1 MNDTPEEPADLSGL
15 EAKDSSFK
23 AQSAEAEQ
31 ASKAILQALTDLK
44 AENADLR
51 DRNLRII
58 AEMENFRR
66 RAERDK
72 SESVK
77 YAASEFGRDMISVAD
92 NLRRA
97 IEAVSKDASEQ
108 SPAVKTLLDGIEATE
123 RELFKTFER
132 HGITRFDPLG
142 EKFDPHNHE
151 AVVKVDVPNV
161 PADVIVQVLQAGY
174 KIADRV
180 LRPATVILAKGGAPT
195 RSDRGGSSE
204 GMSRQGA
211 GSEGASRGSHARS
224 HDRHSPE
231 VAREHDPDLI
241 RDAAGTP
248 KGVHGVRRDR
258 PGEKRTSSVTQP
270 VTDGAPTEK
279 DDMMS
284 SLGKRLENNG

>member
-1 MNDTPEEPADLSGL
+1 MSDTPEEPADLSGL
-15 EAKDSSFK
+15 EVRDSANK

-31 ASKAILQALTDLK
+31 ASKAILQAVADLK

-51 DRNLRII
+51 DRNLRIV

-72 SESVK
+72 SEGLK

-97 IEAVSKDASEQ
+97 IEAISKDAEQ
-108 SPAVKTLLDGIEATE
+108 NSALKTLLEGVEATE
-123 RELFKTFER
+123 RELFKVFER
-132 HGITRFDPLG
+132 HGIKRFDPLG

-180 LRPATVILAKGGAPT
+180 LRPATVILAKGGSPARPPERGHPEAPA
-195 RSDRGGSSE
+195 S
-204 GMSRQGA
+204 A
-211 GSEGASRGSHARS
+211 GQP
-224 HDRHSPE
+224 HDHSLE
-231 VAREHDPDLI
+231 LAREHDPDLI
-241 RDAAGTP
+241 RDPTGAP
-248 KGVHGVRRDR
+248 KGAQSVRRDR
-258 PGEKRTSSVTQP
+258 PGDKRASTVTQP
-270 VTDGAPTEK
+270 VTDSAPSQ
-279 DDMMS
+279 DDMVS
-284 SLGKRLENNG
+284 SFGKRLENGS

>member
-15 EAKDSSFK
+15 EARDSSSK

-58 AEMENFRR
+58 AETENFRR

-108 SPAVKTLLDGIEATE
+108 SPAVKTLLEGVEATE
-123 RELFKTFER
+123 RQLFKTFER

-195 RSDRGGSSE
+195 RSDRGGPPE

-211 GSEGASRGSHARS
+211 GSEGASHGSQAHS
-224 HDRHSPE
+224 HHHHG
-231 VAREHDPDLI
+231 EHDPDGI
-241 RDAAGTP
+241 RDGAGTS

>member
-1 MNDTPEEPADLSGL
+1 MNDTPDRPANTSGPAHNDLS
-15 EAKDSSFK
+15 AKTQ
-23 AQSAEAEQ
+23 APEAEQ
-31 ASKAILQALTDLK
+31 ASKAILQAVADLK

-51 DRNLRII
+51 DKNLRII

-72 SESVK
+72 AEGVK
-77 YAASEFGRDMISVAD
+77 YAASEFGRDVISVAD

-97 IEAVSKDASEQ
+97 IDAVSKEAAEQ
-108 SPAVKTLLDGIEATE
+108 NPAVKTLLEGVEATE

-180 LRPATVILAKGGAPT
+180 LRPATVILAKGGTPVKG
-195 RSDRGGSSE
+195 DRGPTEGAPRKSPHGEEEGPAARPQPGACPRARSRLRSRFGRSSQA
-204 GMSRQGA
+204 QGA
-211 GSEGASRGSHARS
+211 AC
-224 HDRHSPE
+224 
-231 VAREHDPDLI
+231 
-241 RDAAGTP
+241 
-248 KGVHGVRRDR
+248 
-258 PGEKRTSSVTQP
+258 
-270 VTDGAPTEK
+270 
-279 DDMMS
+279 
-284 SLGKRLENNG
+284 

>member
-15 EAKDSSFK
+15 EVKDSSTK
-23 AQSAEAEQ
+23 AQAAETEQ
-31 ASKAILQALTDLK
+31 ATKALLQAVADLK
-44 AENADLR
+44 AENGDLR

-72 SESVK
+72 SEGVK
-77 YAASEFGRDMISVAD
+77 YAASEFGRDMVSVAD

-97 IEAVSKDASEQ
+97 IEAASKEAVEQ
-108 SPAVKTLLDGIEATE
+108 NPALKALLEGIEATE

-180 LRPATVILAKGGAPT
+180 LRPATVILAKGGTPPAKMT
-195 RSDRGGSSE
+195 DRGHAESAPGRS
-204 GMSRQGA
+204 A
-211 GSEGASRGSHARS
+211 EGAASHSAHS
-224 HDRHSPE
+224 HDHSLE
-231 VAREHDPDLI
+231 LAHEHDPDLI
-241 RDAAGTP
+241 RDAAGVP
-248 KGVHGVRRDR
+248 KGAHTVRKERAA
-258 PGEKRTSSVTQP
+258 EKRASTVTQP
-270 VTDGAPTEK
+270 VTDGAPTQK
-279 DDMMS
+279 DDLMS
-284 SLGKRLENNG
+284 SFGKRLENGS

>member
-15 EAKDSSFK
+15 EAKDSTSK

-31 ASKAILQALTDLK
+31 ASKAIRQALTDLK

-72 SESVK
+72 SESMK

-108 SPAVKTLLDGIEATE
+108 SPAVKTLLEGVEATE

-174 KIADRV
+174 KIADRI
-180 LRPATVILAKGGAPT
+180 LRPATVILAKGGSPVKAP
-195 RSDRGGSSE
+195 DRGHGE
-204 GMSRQGA
+204 EAATNQP
-211 GSEGASRGSHARS
+211 
-224 HDRHSPE
+224 HDHSLE
-231 VAREHDPDLI
+231 LAREHDPDMI
-241 RDAAGTP
+241 RDSVGAP
-248 KGVHGVRRDR
+248 KGVHGVRRGD
-258 PGEKRTSSVTQP
+258 KRTSSVTQP
-270 VTDGAPTEK
+270 VTDSAPTEK

-284 SLGKRLENNG
+284 SLGKRLENNS

>member
-15 EAKDSSFK
+15 EAKDSSSK

-72 SESVK
+72 SESMK

-108 SPAVKTLLDGIEATE
+108 SPAVKTLLEGVEATE

-132 HGITRFDPLG
+132 HGITRFNPLG

-180 LRPATVILAKGGAPT
+180 LRPATVILAKGGSPVKAQ
-195 RSDRGGSSE
+195 DRGHG
-204 GMSRQGA
+204 
-211 GSEGASRGSHARS
+211 EGASTDTAQP
-224 HDRHSPE
+224 HDHSLE
-231 VAREHDPDLI
+231 LAREHDPDLI
-241 RDAAGTP
+241 RDAAGAP

-270 VTDGAPTEK
+270 VTDSAPTEK

-284 SLGKRLENNG
+284 SLGKRLENNS

>member
-1 MNDTPEEPADLSGL
+1 MNDTPEEPVDLSGL
-15 EAKDSSFK
+15 EAKNSSSK

-31 ASKAILQALTDLK
+31 ASKAILQALADLK

-72 SESVK
+72 SEGMK

-108 SPAVKTLLDGIEATE
+108 SPAVKTLLEGVEATE

-132 HGITRFDPLG
+132 HGITRFNPLG

-180 LRPATVILAKGGAPT
+180 LRPATVILAKGSSPVKAQ
-195 RSDRGGSSE
+195 DRDHG
-204 GMSRQGA
+204 
-211 GSEGASRGSHARS
+211 EGASTETAQP
-224 HDRHSPE
+224 HDHSLE
-231 VAREHDPDLI
+231 LAREHDPDLI

-248 KGVHGVRRDR
+248 KGVHGVRWDR
-258 PGEKRTSSVTQP
+258 PGEKRASSVTQP
-270 VTDGAPTEK
+270 VTDSAPTEK
-279 DDMMS
+279 DEMMS
-284 SLGKRLENNG
+284 SLGKRLENNS

>member
-15 EAKDSSFK
+15 EVNDSTAKPR
-23 AQSAEAEQ
+23 AAEAEQ
-31 ASKAILQALTDLK
+31 ASKAILQALGDLK

-72 SESVK
+72 SEGVK

-97 IEAVSKDASEQ
+97 IDAVSKEAVSNAT
-108 SPAVKTLLDGIEATE
+108 AKTLLEGIEATE
-123 RELFKTFER
+123 RELFRAFER

-161 PADVIVQVLQAGY
+161 PADTIVQVLQAGY

-180 LRPATVILAKGGAPT
+180 LRPATVILAKGGFPAKAP
-195 RSDRGGSSE
+195 D
-204 GMSRQGA
+204 QGHGETA
-211 GSEGASRGSHARS
+211 GQA
-224 HDRHSPE
+224 HDHSLE
-231 VAREHDPDLI
+231 LAREHDPDVI
-241 RDAAGTP
+241 RDAAGNP
-248 KGVHGVRRDR
+248 KGAYGM
-258 PGEKRTSSVTQP
+258 KRAPSVTQP
-270 VTDGAPTEK
+270 VTDNPPTQK
-279 DDMMS
+279 DDLVS
-284 SLGKRLENNG
+284 SLGKRLEGGN

>member
-15 EAKDSSFK
+15 EVKDSSTKTQAAETEQAFK
-23 AQSAEAEQ
+23 AL
-31 ASKAILQALTDLK
+31 LQVVADLK

-51 DRNLRII
+51 DKNLRII

-72 SESVK
+72 SEGVK
-77 YAASEFGRDMISVAD
+77 YAASEFGRDMVSVAD

-97 IEAVSKDASEQ
+97 IEAASKDAVEQ
-108 SPAVKTLLDGIEATE
+108 NPALKALLEGIEATE

-151 AVVKVDVPNV
+151 AVIKIDVPNV

-174 KIADRV
+174 KIGDRV
-180 LRPATVILAKGGAPT
+180 LRPATVILAKGGGVQKA
-195 RSDRGGSSE
+195 DRGHAE
-204 GMSRQGA
+204 GTSGKGA
-211 GSEGASRGSHARS
+211 ESGAAADTAQP
-224 HDRHSPE
+224 HDHSLE
-231 VAREHDPDLI
+231 LAHEHDPDLV
-241 RDAAGTP
+241 RDAAGAP
-248 KGVHGVRRDR
+248 KGVYGARKDR
-258 PGEKRTSSVTQP
+258 PGEKRASTVTQP
-270 VTDGAPTEK
+270 VTEGVATPK

-284 SLGKRLENNG
+284 SFGKRLENGN

>member
-15 EAKDSSFK
+15 EVKDSYTK
-23 AQSAEAEQ
+23 TQAAEAEQ
-31 ASKAILQALTDLK
+31 ATRALLQAVADLK

-51 DRNLRII
+51 DKNLRII

-72 SESVK
+72 SEGVK
-77 YAASEFGRDMISVAD
+77 YAASEFGRDMVSVAD

-97 IEAVSKDASEQ
+97 IEAASKDAVEQ
-108 SPAVKTLLDGIEATE
+108 NPALKALLEGIEATE
-123 RELFKTFER
+123 RELFRAFER

-180 LRPATVILAKGGAPT
+180 LRPATVILAKGDTPAKT
-195 RSDRGGSSE
+195 LDRGRAESAPG
-204 GMSRQGA
+204 R
-211 GSEGASRGSHARS
+211 GSEGTASHGAHP
-224 HDRHSPE
+224 HDHSLE
-231 VAREHDPDLI
+231 LAREHDPDLV
-241 RDAAGTP
+241 RDAAGVP
-248 KGVHGVRRDR
+248 KGAHTVRKDR
-258 PGEKRTSSVTQP
+258 PGEKRASTVTQP
-270 VTDGAPTEK
+270 VTDGAPTQK
-279 DDMMS
+279 DDLMS
-284 SLGKRLENNG
+284 SFGKRLENGS

>member
-15 EAKDSSFK
+15 EVKDSSTK

-31 ASKAILQALTDLK
+31 ATKALLQALADLK

-51 DRNLRII
+51 DKNLRII

-72 SESVK
+72 SEGVK
-77 YAASEFGRDMISVAD
+77 YAASEFGRDMVSVAD

-97 IEAVSKDASEQ
+97 IEAASKDAVEQ
-108 SPAVKTLLDGIEATE
+108 NPALKALIEGIEATE
-123 RELFKTFER
+123 RELFRAFER

-180 LRPATVILAKGGAPT
+180 LRPATVILAKGGFPAKTTDRNHAESAPG
-195 RSDRGGSSE
+195 RSAE
-204 GMSRQGA
+204 GV
-211 GSEGASRGSHARS
+211 GSHSAHP
-224 HDRHSPE
+224 HDHSLE
-231 VAREHDPDLI
+231 LAHEHDPDLI
-241 RDAAGTP
+241 RDASGAP
-248 KGVHGVRRDR
+248 KGAHTLRKDR
-258 PGEKRTSSVTQP
+258 PAEKRASTVTQP
-270 VTDGAPTEK
+270 VTDGAPTQK
-279 DDMMS
+279 DDLMS
-284 SLGKRLENNG
+284 SFGKRLENGS

>member
-15 EAKDSSFK
+15 EVKDSSSK
-23 AQSAEAEQ
+23 AQAAEAEQ
-31 ASKAILQALTDLK
+31 ASKAILQALADLK

-51 DRNLRII
+51 DKNLRTI

-72 SESVK
+72 SEGVK

-97 IEAVSKDASEQ
+97 IDAVSKDVTEQ
-108 SPAVKTLLDGIEATE
+108 NPAVKTLLEGVEATE

-151 AVVKVDVPNV
+151 AVIKVDVPNV

-174 KIADRV
+174 KIGDRV
-180 LRPATVILAKGGAPT
+180 LRPATVILAKGGSPVKAP
-195 RSDRGGSSE
+195 DRGHGEGSATSTA
-204 GMSRQGA
+204 QP
-211 GSEGASRGSHARS
+211 
-224 HDRHSPE
+224 HDHSLE
-231 VAREHDPDLI
+231 LAHEHDPDLI
-241 RDAAGTP
+241 RDPTGAP
-248 KGVHGVRRDR
+248 KGAHGVRRDR
-258 PGEKRTSSVTQP
+258 PGEKRASTVTQP

-279 DDMMS
+279 DDMVS
-284 SLGKRLENNG
+284 SLGKRLENGS

>member
-15 EAKDSSFK
+15 EAKDSSSK

-108 SPAVKTLLDGIEATE
+108 SPAVKTLLDGVEATE

-195 RSDRGGSSE
+195 RSDRGGPSE

-211 GSEGASRGSHARS
+211 GSEGASRGSQAHS
-224 HDRHSPE
+224 HDRHSLE

-241 RDAAGTP
+241 RDAAGAP

>member
-15 EAKDSSFK
+15 EAKDSSSK

-108 SPAVKTLLDGIEATE
+108 SPAVKTLLEGVEATE

-161 PADVIVQVLQAGY
+161 SG
-174 KIADRV
+174 R
-180 LRPATVILAKGGAPT
+180 RN
-195 RSDRGGSSE
+195 R
-204 GMSRQGA
+204 A
-211 GSEGASRGSHARS
+211 GSAGWLQDCGPGSETCHRHPCQGRRPHQERPRRSVGGHVQAR
-224 HDRHSPE
+224 
-231 VAREHDPDLI
+231 
-241 RDAAGTP
+241 
-248 KGVHGVRRDR
+248 RR
-258 PGEKRTSSVTQP
+258 V
-270 VTDGAPTEK
+270 
-279 DDMMS
+279 
-284 SLGKRLENNG
+284 